1 MINSKVYFWLVLFIF
16 YFQPIQ
22 AQNLVPNYSFE
33 SLINLPLK
41 IPKNRSTSTFRFEP
55 SSGYIP
61 YKKNLKH
68 WFAATKTTPDLRII
82 NNRSYINCSKSHPY
96 CIRPKTGNHVVG
108 IITSMQ
114 NKYTDSY
121 REYIQIKLGK
131 TLRPGVQTY
140 VELWVVKDHSAKL
153 ISNNIGCY
161 FSQKSVYEDTE
172 EVLDRLPQ
180 INYDLVIDQ
189 APHGWIQIR
198 DSFIPDKPLRY
209 LVIGNFFN
217 NENTKIDFVKNHN
230 LSPYVPAYAYYLIDD
245 VRVWQDK
252 NQEIVFEEKLVQ
264 KNEQIRI
271 NNIFFETDEAI
282 LLSDSFD
289 ELNKLFSFLKN
300 YPAVRISIHGHTDNQ
315 GSENYNL
322 NLSNARVK
330 ATVDFLTKKGID
342 PGRMSFKGL
351 GEKIPIESNETK
363 EGRQQNRRVEFVIIE
378 GVF

>member
-1 MINSKVYFWLVLFIF
+1 MKNAKVLLWLILFCLN
-16 YFQPIQ
+16 FQPSQ

-33 SLINLPLK
+33 NLINLPLK
-41 IPKNRSTSTFRFEP
+41 IPKNRSVSTFQFEP

-61 YKKNLKH
+61 YNKNLNH

-82 NNRSYINCSKSHPY
+82 NKRSYLDCSKRHPY
-96 CIRPKTGNHVVG
+96 CILPKTGNNVVG

-131 TLRPGVQTY
+131 TLRPGVKTY

-172 EVLDRLPQ
+172 EVLDLIPQ
-180 INYDLVIDQ
+180 INYDSIIDQ
-189 APHGWIQIR
+189 NPHGWIQIR

-217 NENTKIDFVKNHN
+217 NENTKIDFVKDHN
-230 LSPYVPAYAYYLIDD
+230 LSPYVPPYAYYLIDD
-245 VRVWQDK
+245 VRVWQEND
-252 NQEIVFEEKLVQ
+252 QEIVFEEKRVQ
-264 KNEQIRI
+264 KNEPIRI
-271 NNIFFETDEAI
+271 NNIFFETDKAI
-282 LLSDSFD
+282 LLPDSFV

-300 YPAVRISIHGHTDNQ
+300 NPTIKISIQGHTDNQ
-315 GSENYNL
+315 GNEDYNL
-322 NLSNARVK
+322 NLSNARAK
-330 ATVDFLTKKGID
+330 ATVDFLTKKGVD
-342 PGRMSFKGL
+342 TNRVTFKGF
-351 GEKIPIESNETK
+351 GESIPIKSNETK
-363 EGRQQNRRVEFVIIE
+363 EGRQQNRRVEFLILE
-378 GVF
+378 